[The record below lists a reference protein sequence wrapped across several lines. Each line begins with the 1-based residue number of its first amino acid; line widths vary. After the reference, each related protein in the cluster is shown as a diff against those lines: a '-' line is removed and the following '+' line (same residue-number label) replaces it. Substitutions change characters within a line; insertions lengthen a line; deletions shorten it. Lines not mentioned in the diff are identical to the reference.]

1 MTSMEPILNTTL
13 PPILM
18 GFSEEEWRQY
28 FYQILCAT
36 RESYKTRMAVFAA
49 FVICGVIGNA
59 ILLSLI
65 LKDKQL
71 RNSPNILICN
81 LALADLMYILVVG
94 PIRIEHEIHPCW
106 FRGALACAL
115 KNFAPVVC
123 QCACV
128 YSLVA
133 LSRERYTAIVTG
145 FKAHMANKTRL
156 TVCWAVAAWIF
167 GILFAS
173 PILTEKFSHLSHEI
187 LCSSVKR
194 GSFAGKFYE
203 VVKVLFLYIIP
214 VIIILVHYLAMAETL
229 LSSTKNF
236 KSNSSQFVRQVN
248 ARKRLAY
255 LSVTLSIFFVVFWLP
270 SYAYTLSYHF
280 KPQDEKDFSNL
291 IFRFR
296 QVHYFM
302 SLANSSLNPW
312 LVFAL
317 SSSHRS
323 RLFAH
328 LGCNRMPRHI
338 SKYRRSNQQRMTLQK
353 STSVTCTS
361 GQITHATG
369 VTGVN
374 GQDEFIKLT
383 AT

>member
-1 MTSMEPILNTTL
+1 MEFPTNATFASTNNSV
-13 PPILM
+13 
-18 GFSEEEWRQY
+18 FSEEQWREY

-36 RESYKTRMAVFAA
+36 RESFKMRMAVFAT
-49 FVICGVIGNA
+49 FVIFGVIGNIVLLFV
-59 ILLSLI
+59 ILR
-65 LKDKQL
+65 DKNL
-71 RNSPNILICN
+71 RNSPNILISN

-106 FRGALACAL
+106 LRGAVACAL

-145 FKAHMANKTRL
+145 FKAHMSNKTKL
-156 TVCWAVAAWIF
+156 TVCWAIGAWLL
-167 GILFAS
+167 GIVFAS
-173 PILTEKFSHLSHEI
+173 PILTQKFSYISHEI

-203 VVKVLFLYIIP
+203 VVKVLLLYIIP

-229 LSSTKNF
+229 LRSTKNF
-236 KSNSSQFVRQVN
+236 KTNSSQFIKQVN

-270 SYAYTLSYHF
+270 SYAYTLNYHF
-280 KPQDEKDFSNL
+280 KPQDEKDFSNI

-323 RLFAH
+323 RLTAY
-328 LGCNRMPRHI
+328 LGCNRITGILTR
-338 SKYRRSNQQRMTLQK
+338 YRSPNQQAVAMQQ
-353 STSVTCTS
+353 SC
-361 GQITHATG
+361 
-369 VTGVN
+369 VTGAVGLSETGAEEQN
-374 GQDEFIKLT
+374 EVM
-383 AT
+383 